1 MEKNCSI
8 KKVLHACF
16 LFFILI
22 TTNMFAQVGIGTVN
36 PDASSVLDVSSTTQG
51 LLTPR
56 MTTAQR
62 TAIVSPANGLMVY
75 DTDLHAFNY
84 YDSSNSS
91 WNKVVG
97 NNEGRLNYKLIKSTD
112 VLATVLATELAAG
125 SGTKYVMN
133 STTLYEINGT
143 VVFNLPIELNNAYLV
158 GLDSS
163 DDKIIKTSGDL
174 FVGTTG
180 GSIRV
185 LTITVTGGGKVF
197 DIIGTGSIVSG
208 TQTQSLILRDCIVG
222 GCSNVGK
229 IENMAFMF
237 LSIVQ
242 FIGNS
247 AGIIYK
253 DISKVLLSNAGW
265 FGNNA
270 GTYETLQ
277 GTFGLVEKVG
287 GFTEVYGANVGL
299 DVSSDPVITGDG
311 VMESVVFTGTLSTG
325 KYINGYTTG
334 SYSGYN
340 FDNKWA
346 VRCAGVP
353 NEGDSYATGNLY
365 DSNNTA
371 ASRTTAT
378 VLNQGYKVNTNAT
391 ATNNLYKSSSSVTGR
406 LTYLGKKSRIFQ
418 VSASV
423 SFVETSAGNNTNYV
437 FYIAKIATN
446 GTTVTAIPASET
458 FIDTNGG
465 YVQAFPITG
474 TVQLNTNE
482 SVEIYL
488 KRITSPGTPKLN
500 IDVYSLN
507 MTIK

>member
-1 MEKNCSI
+1 MKKNYSI

-16 LFFILI
+16 LFFVLI
-22 TTNMFAQVGIGTVN
+22 TTNMFSQVGIGTVN

-84 YDSSNSS
+84 YDSSNST

-97 NNEGRLNYKLIKSTD
+97 DNEGRLNYKLIKSTD
-112 VLATVLATELAAG
+112 VLSTVLAAELAAG

-133 STTLYEINGT
+133 STTLYEINGN
-143 VVFNLPIELNNAYLV
+143 VVFNFPIELNNAYIV

-163 DDKIIKTSGDL
+163 DDKITKTSGDL

-185 LTITVTGGGKVF
+185 LTITVSGGGKVF

-242 FIGNS
+242 FIGNTN
-247 AGIIYK
+247 GIIYK

-265 FGNNA
+265 FGNNS
-270 GTYETLQ
+270 GTYETFQ

-287 GFTEVYGANVGL
+287 GFSEVYGANVGL
-299 DVSSDPVITGDG
+299 DLSSNPTITGDG
-311 VMESVVFTGTLSTG
+311 VMESVVYTGILSTG
-325 KYINGYTTG
+325 KFVNGYTTG

-346 VRCAGVP
+346 VRCAGIP

-371 ASRTTAT
+371 SSRTTAT
-378 VLNQGYKVNTNAT
+378 ILNQGYKVVTNAT
-391 ATNNLYKSSSSVTGR
+391 STSNLYKISSNTTGR
-406 LTYLGKKSRIFQ
+406 LTYLGKKSRTFQ
-418 VSASV
+418 VNATI
-423 SFVETSAGNNTNYV
+423 SFLESTSGNNTNYV
-437 FYIAKIATN
+437 FYVAKIATD
-446 GTTVTAIPASET
+446 GTTVTALSATET

-474 TVQLNTNE
+474 TVQLSTNE

-488 KRITSPGTPKLN
+488 KRITNPSSPKIN
-500 IDVYSLN
+500 IDVFSLN
-507 MTIK
+507 ITLK